1 MDRPSTTE
9 YAEFYQRY
17 VARVTETDILG
28 ALESQTAELTRVL
41 AGVTREREHFRYAEG
56 KWSVREVL
64 GHLID
69 AERVFGFRA
78 FSFSRGEAA
87 PLPSFEENDYVARS
101 RYAEQTLAD
110 LLDEFVALRR
120 SNLACLRPLKDTDW
134 TRVGI
139 ASGKPVSVRALAY
152 IMVGHV
158 RHHMNVLAERYGIHA

>member
-1 MDRPSTTE
+1 MIRPPSTE

-17 VARVTETDILG
+17 VARVSETDILG
-28 ALESQTAELTRVL
+28 ALESQIAELTRVL
-41 AGVTREREHFRYAEG
+41 AGVTPEKEHFRYAEG

-87 PLPSFEENDYVARS
+87 PLPSFDENDYVARS
-101 RYAEQTLAD
+101 RYAERTLAD
-110 LLDEFVALRR
+110 LLDEFVMLRKAIL
-120 SNLACLRPLKDTDW
+120 SCLRPLRDAEW
-134 TRVGI
+134 SRIGN

-158 RHHMNVLAERYGIHA
+158 RHHLNVLTERYGIHA